1 MKMKSKS
8 IKHILLAALGWL
20 TVGIAAAP
28 AAVRVY
34 GEATSTGPEI
44 QVQLFAD
51 LSGPAMV
58 SYSLKLF
65 YPATQLE
72 VLSASGNEAVWYFH
86 DGARAVPYLAPD
98 VSAPGEVLFLGG
110 RMDAS
115 QPLAG
120 VTGNRTLL
128 GTVRFHRSTPQ
139 VPNFNLTIGR
149 PGQFAS
155 FVTVNGTVLEAQ
167 PGEVVFQTVSTNPAD
182 QDLDGLNDDWETEFF
197 GSTRGAYYSDD
208 PDGDGVNNQG
218 EQAMGSN
225 PTDARSNLRLMLGG
239 EKEKLLL
246 EWFSAEGR
254 VYTVEAAKELGR
266 FEVVKEAIAATPP
279 LNTFELER
287 ADFSEMQFFRVRVDS
302 FKR

>member
-1 MKMKSKS
+1 MKSKS

-34 GEATSTGPEI
+34 GEASSTGPEI

-51 LSGPAMV
+51 LSGPAVV

-65 YPATQLE
+65 YPSTQLE

-155 FVTVNGTVLEAQ
+155 FVTVNGAVLEAQ
-167 PGEVVFQTVSTNPAD
+167 PGEVVFQAVSTNPAD
-182 QDLDGLNDDWETEFF
+182 QDLDGLDDAWETEFF
-197 GSTRGAYYSDD
+197 GSTQGAYYSDD

-225 PTDARSNLRLMLGG
+225 PTDGRSNLRLMLVG

-246 EWFSAEGR
+246 EWFSTEGR

-266 FEVVKEAIAATPP
+266 FEVVKEGIAATPP

-302 FKR
+302 SKR